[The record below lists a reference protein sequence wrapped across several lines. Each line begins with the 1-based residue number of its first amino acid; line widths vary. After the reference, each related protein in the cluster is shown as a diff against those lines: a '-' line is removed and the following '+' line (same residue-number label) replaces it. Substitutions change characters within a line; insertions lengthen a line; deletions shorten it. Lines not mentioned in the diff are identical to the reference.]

1 MVTPTHRSIIDEIR
15 DEIQLDNIY
24 RRLESNRRV
33 EDYDLYDDQLDY
45 EYTSEY
51 F

>member
-1 MVTPTHRSIIDEIR
+1 MITPLNRSIVDEIR
-15 DEIQLDNIY
+15 DEIHLDNIY
-24 RRLESNRRV
+24 RRLETSKKV
-33 EDYDLYDDQLDY
+33 EDYDFYDDHLDH

>member
-1 MVTPTHRSIIDEIR
+1 MISPVNRSIIDEIR
-15 DEIQLDNIY
+15 DEINLDNIY
-24 RRLESNRRV
+24 RRLETNRR
-33 EDYDLYDDQLDY
+33 EFDYDFYDDQLEY